1 VAETFGERPST
12 KQGPIT
18 KYIAAAISAV
28 ALAMVA
34 GLALAQNQGSP
45 VGGLGDARAQD
56 LPSSVGINNG
66 YDPRMVAPAPVNPG
80 LEGRSTTTRNPRRYQ
95 E

>member
-1 VAETFGERPST
+1 M
-12 KQGPIT
+12 
-18 KYIAAAISAV
+18 KYIAAVSAV
-28 ALAMVA
+28 TFALLA
-34 GLALAQNQGSP
+34 GQALAQNQGSP

-66 YDPRMVAPAPVNPG
+66 YEPRTVAPAPLNPG

>member
-1 VAETFGERPST
+1 M
-12 KQGPIT
+12 
-18 KYIAAAISAV
+18 KYVAAISAV
-28 ALAMVA
+28 ALAVLS
-34 GLALAQNQGSP
+34 GQALAQNEGHP

-66 YDPRMVAPAPVNPG
+66 YEPRTITPAPVNPG
-80 LEGRSTTTRNPRRYQ
+80 LEGRSATPRNPRRYQ

>member
-1 VAETFGERPST
+1 M
-12 KQGPIT
+12 
-18 KYIAAAISAV
+18 KYIGFISAV
-28 ALAMVA
+28 AFAMLA
-34 GLALAQNQGSP
+34 GQALAQNQGNP

-56 LPSSVGINNG
+56 QPSSVGINNG
-66 YDPRMVAPAPVNPG
+66 YDTRAIAPAP

>member
-1 VAETFGERPST
+1 MKYVAMIS
-12 KQGPIT
+12 
-18 KYIAAAISAV
+18 AAAFAV
-28 ALAMVA
+28 LS
-34 GLALAQNQGSP
+34 GQALAQNEGSP

-66 YDPRMVAPAPVNPG
+66 YDTRTIAPAPVNPG

>member
-1 VAETFGERPST
+1 MKS
-12 KQGPIT
+12 
-18 KYIAAAISAV
+18 IAVISAV
-28 ALAMVA
+28 ALAMLS
-34 GLALAQNQGSP
+34 GHALAQSQGSP

-66 YDPRMVAPAPVNPG
+66 YEPRTATPGPVAPG

>member
-1 VAETFGERPST
+1 MKYLAVA
-12 KQGPIT
+12 
-18 KYIAAAISAV
+18 SAV
-28 ALAMVA
+28 AFTLLA
-34 GLALAQNQGSP
+34 GSALAQNQGSP

-66 YDPRMVAPAPVNPG
+66 YEPRTVAPTPVNPG